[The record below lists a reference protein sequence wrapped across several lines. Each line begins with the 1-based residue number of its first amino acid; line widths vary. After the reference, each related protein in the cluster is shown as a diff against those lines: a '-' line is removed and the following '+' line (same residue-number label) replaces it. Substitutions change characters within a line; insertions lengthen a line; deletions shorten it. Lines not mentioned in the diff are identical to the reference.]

1 MNGAGVWAAIMVSI
15 VMASSAAV
23 PAECRLMLRDDQV
36 EIPADRLDADSRCRL
51 AGILEHPDVSS
62 VLGPDRTPIAMAFY
76 EYLLDRPLL
85 VAGLL
90 ERLGMGRYRIEGKGR
105 NQYWVDD
112 GEGADG
118 MVSLLFQDGHMRI
131 YYIDGR
137 HRSGFFPDIQAA
149 TAVVMHVTAIDA
161 PGGQSVQTRMR
172 AYTRFKDGVVTDLLR
187 VFRPLVT
194 APITRALAKEFTLT
208 HRLGEAI
215 AHDPVRVR
223 REAASLFPESGQDRD
238 ALLALLDSVSVPMN
252 ASSPQPAR

>member
-1 MNGAGVWAAIMVSI
+1 MNGAAAWATIMIAI
-15 VMASSAAV
+15 VMAPSAAV
-23 PAECRLMLRDDQV
+23 SIECRLLLRDDQV
-36 EIPADRLDADSRCRL
+36 EIPAERLDADSRCRL

-62 VLGPDRTPIAMAFY
+62 VLGPDRTPIAVALY

-90 ERLGMGRYRIEGKGR
+90 ERLGMGRYRIEEKGR

-112 GEGADG
+112 SEGADG
-118 MVSLLFQDGHMRI
+118 MVTLLFEEGHTRI

-149 TAVVMHVTAIDA
+149 TAVVMHVTAVEE
-161 PGGQSVQTRMR
+161 PRRQSVQTRIR
-172 AYTRFKDGVVTDLLR
+172 AYTRFKDSVVTDLLR
-187 VFRPLVT
+187 FFRPLVT
-194 APITRALAKEFTLT
+194 GPITRALAKEFTLT

-215 AHDPVRVR
+215 AHDPARVR
-223 REAASLFPESGQDRD
+223 REAASLSLETGQDRD
-238 ALLALLDSVSVPMN
+238 ALLALLDSVPVPAH